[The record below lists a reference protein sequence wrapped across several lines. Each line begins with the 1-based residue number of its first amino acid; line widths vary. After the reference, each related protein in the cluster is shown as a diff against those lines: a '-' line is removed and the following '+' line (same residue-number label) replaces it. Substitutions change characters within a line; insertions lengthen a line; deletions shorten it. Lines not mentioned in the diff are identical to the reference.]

1 MKKFLAILLSLL
13 MCVVSVG
20 SSSAEEYK
28 TDNPYF
34 TNKFSIQTEDD
45 LRTTYDFIYNESVI
59 LLSNSVGKIKVS
71 VSFDTYETMQKLGF
85 TSLELQQASGVNWVT
100 QRTVLD
106 QFDVNT
112 DSFSYNKTFSD
123 LTSGYHYRVKIT
135 LRARRVP
142 GEVQDMTITT
152 DSIICH

>member
-45 LRTTYDFIYNESVI
+45 LRITYDFIYNESVI
-59 LLSNSVGKIKVS
+59 LLSNSAGKIKVS

-85 TSLELQQASGVNWVT
+85 SSLELQQSSGVNWVT
-100 QRTVLD
+100 QSTVTN
-106 QFDVNT
+106 QFEFNT
-112 DSFSYNKTFSD
+112 DSFDYDKTFSN
-123 LTSGYHYRVKIT
+123 LSSGYHYRVKIT
-135 LRARRVP
+135 LYARRAP
-142 GEVQDMTITT
+142 GEVQTITKT
-152 DSIICH
+152 SDSIICH